1 MEVYIDVYNHGR
13 YLIPIEEKNN
23 SEKNSGIVFAIIMPE
38 LYSHVEFSSEISRL
52 TCPWIPWDMSLC
64 GLDFI
69 VLHFVFDRS

>member
-52 TCPWIPWDMSLC
+52 TCP
-64 GLDFI
+64 
-69 VLHFVFDRS
+69 